1 MIYMET
7 NTAALTTE
15 EIIEAQ
21 DAADAVTLRQ
31 IWADEAQEANRAN
44 VDMDKATEN
53 GVAILEGELAEHL
66 YGATGAFPTFAGFHK
81 PGRVLVLVASV
92 PTWVHHADISF
103 GTVWTDSGVVARG

>member
-1 MIYMET
+1 MN

-21 DAADAVTLRQ
+21 DIANAAILRQ

-44 VDMDKATEN
+44 VDMSQATEN
-53 GVAILEGELAEHL
+53 GVAILEGDLAEHL

-92 PTWVHHADISF
+92 PTWVHHADIRF